1 MNVDP
6 EAGVAVNVTVLPVGK
21 LALQLPPPPQLM
33 PPGALV
39 TVPDPD
45 PILWT
50 VRVDIG
56 IGTPALKIAVTE

>member
-1 MNVDP
+1 MKVDP
-6 EAGVAVNVTVLPVGK
+6 AAGVAIKVTVLPVGK
-21 LALQLPPPPQLM
+21 LALQLPPPPQLI

-50 VRVDIG
+50 VRLDIG
-56 IGTPALKIAVTE
+56 TGTPALKIAVTE